1 MATKNRKD
9 VDPRYTWDFKQ
20 IYPSKEEFEK
30 ALSEAEAE
38 IGEVAALNG
47 KLTRSAGELK
57 AGLDKFY
64 SLSEKLERAYCY
76 AMLHSSTDNGEPEYQ
91 DMEGRAMRLYVAFS
105 AATSFLGPQILA
117 LSEDV
122 LNGYVDSPELKKYR
136 HFLDDIRRGR
146 AHTLDE
152 GREELLAR
160 MSEVARIPS
169 EAFNMFESVDMK
181 FPDVKNSTG
190 EELPMSHGAYGMYL
204 ESPDRAL
211 RKGAYEAMFGEFKK
225 YENTFAALYAGQV
238 KTDVFVS
245 DTRGFGS
252 ACEAALFGSNV
263 PVEVYDRLIE
273 AVHGGVPAMKK
284 YLGLKKRA
292 LGVEELE
299 MYDLYASV
307 VPEVDFSVPFEES
320 KKYVLGAVAPLGG
333 EYASLIERAYG
344 ERWMDVYENA
354 GKTTGAYSMGVYGVH
369 PYVLLNYTDT
379 LDDVYTVAH
388 ELGHS
393 MHSYFSNLEQD
404 YANKE
409 YHILVAEVASTVN
422 EVLLTHHLLKTETD
436 PKRRAYVLGRYL
448 EGFRTTVFR
457 QTLFAEFEKTAHE
470 AFQKGQTLNAEA
482 LCKLYRDLNLLYY
495 DGANVGDLH
504 GIEWAR
510 IPHFYRSFYV
520 YQYAT
525 GFSSAVAIADQILR
539 TGDPSPYLKF
549 LTLGGSDYPI
559 EELKVAGVDLTSP
572 RPVADAM
579 AEFARR
585 VDELEELMSKI

>member
-1 MATKNRKD
+1 MAAKNRKD
-9 VDPRYTWDFKQ
+9 ADPRYTWDLTQ

-38 IGEVAALNG
+38 IGEVAALSG
-47 KLTRSAGELK
+47 KLTGSAGELK
-57 AGLDKFY
+57 AGLDRFY
-64 SLSEKLERAYCY
+64 ALSEKLERAYCY

-91 DMEGRAMRLYVAFS
+91 DMESRAMRLFVAFS
-105 AATSFLGPQILA
+105 AATSFLAPRILA
-117 LSEDV
+117 LPEDV
-122 LNGYVDSPELKKYR
+122 LNGYVDAPELKKYR

-160 MSEVARIPS
+160 MSEVARVPS
-169 EAFNMFESVDMK
+169 DAFNMFESVDMK
-181 FPDVKNSTG
+181 FPDVKNSAG
-190 EELPMSHGAYGMYL
+190 EALPMSHGAYGMYL
-204 ESPDRAL
+204 ESSDRTL
-211 RKGAYEAMFGEFKK
+211 RKNAYEAMFGEFKK

-263 PVEVYDRLIE
+263 PTEVYDRLID
-273 AVHGGVPAMKK
+273 AVHGGLPAMKK

-292 LGVEELE
+292 LGVDELE

-307 VPEVDFSVPFEES
+307 VPEVDFSVPFEDS
-320 KKYVLGAVAPLGG
+320 KKYVLGAVAPLGE
-333 EYASLIERAYG
+333 EYRSLIERAYA
-344 ERWMDVYENA
+344 EKWMDVYENA
-354 GKTTGAYSMGVYGVH
+354 GKTTGAYSLGVYGVH
-369 PYVLLNYTDT
+369 PFVLLNYTDT

-393 MHSYFSNLEQD
+393 MHSYFSNREQD
-404 YANKE
+404 FANHD

-422 EVLLTHHLLKTETD
+422 EVLLTRHLLETETD

-457 QTLFAEFEKTAHE
+457 QTLFAEFEKLAHE
-470 AFQKGQTLNAEA
+470 AFQNGQTLNAEA

-495 DGANVGDLH
+495 DGANVCDLH

-525 GFSSAVAIADQILR
+525 GFSSAVAIADSILS

-585 VDELEELMSKI
+585 VDELEQLM

>member
-1 MATKNRKD
+1 MAQKPRKEA
-9 VDPRYTWDFKQ
+9 DPRFTWDFTQ
-20 IYPSKEEFEK
+20 IYPSRDEFEC
-30 ALSEAEAE
+30 ALKEAESE

-47 KLTRSAGELK
+47 RMTGSVGELK
-57 AGLDKFY
+57 AGLDKLY
-64 SLSEKLERAYCY
+64 ALEEKLERAYCY

-91 DMEGRAMRLYVAFS
+91 DMESRAMRLFVAFS
-105 AATSFLGPQILA
+105 AAVSFVSPQILA
-117 LSEDV
+117 LPEDV
-122 LNGYVDSPELKKYR
+122 LDGYVDSPELKMYR

-160 MSEVARIPS
+160 MSEVARVPS
-169 EAFNMFESVDMK
+169 EAFNMIESVDMK
-181 FPDVKNSTG
+181 FPDVKNSAG
-190 EELPMSHGAYGMYL
+190 EDLPMSHGAYGMYL
-204 ESPDRAL
+204 ESPDRTL
-211 RKGAYEAMFGEFKK
+211 RKNAYEAMLGEFKK

-263 PVEVYDRLIE
+263 PVSVYDRLIE
-273 AVHGGVPAMKK
+273 AVHGGLPAMKK
-284 YLGLKKRA
+284 YLELKRRA
-292 LGVEELE
+292 LGVDEIE

-307 VPEVDFSVPFEES
+307 VPEVDFSVPYGES
-320 KKYVLGAVAPLGG
+320 KKYVLGAVAPLGE
-333 EYASLIERAYG
+333 EYKSLIERAYG

-354 GKTTGAYSMGVYGVH
+354 GKTTGAYSLGVYGVH

-393 MHSYFSNLEQD
+393 MHSYFSDREQEF
-404 YANKE
+404 ANHD

-422 EVLLTHHLLKTETD
+422 EVLLTRYLLKTETD
-436 PKRRAYVLGRYL
+436 PKRRACVLGRYL

-457 QTLFAEFEKTAHE
+457 QTLFAEFEKLAHE
-470 AFQKGQTLNAEA
+470 AFQAGQTLNADA
-482 LCKLYRDLNLLYY
+482 LCKIYRDLNLLYY
-495 DGANVGDLH
+495 DGAKVCDLQ

-525 GFSSAVAIADQILR
+525 GFSSAVAIADNILR
-539 TGDPSPYLKF
+539 TGDPAPYLRF

-585 VDELEELMSKI
+585 VDELDELMRTI

>member
-1 MATKNRKD
+1 MEIKSRKD
-9 VDPRYTWDFKQ
+9 ADPRYTWDFTE
-20 IYPSKEEFEK
+20 IYPSKEDFEK

-47 KLTRSAGELK
+47 KLTGSAGELK
-57 AGLDKFY
+57 AGLDRFFA
-64 SLSEKLERAYCY
+64 LNEKLERAYCY
-76 AMLHSSTDNGEPEYQ
+76 AMLHSSTDNGDPEYQ

-105 AATSFLGPQILA
+105 AATSFFRPLILA
-117 LSEDV
+117 LPEDV
-122 LNGYVDSPELKKYR
+122 LNGYIDAPELKKYR

-146 AHTLDE
+146 AYTLDE
-152 GREELLAR
+152 GREKLLAR
-160 MSEVARIPS
+160 MSEVAAVPS
-169 EAFNMFESVDMK
+169 DAFQMFESVDMK
-181 FPDVKNSTG
+181 FPNVKNGKG
-190 EELPMSHGAYGMYL
+190 EELPMSHGAYGMYM
-204 ESPDRAL
+204 ESADRAL
-211 RKGAYEAMFGEFKK
+211 RRDAYEKMFGEFKK

-252 ACEAALFGSNV
+252 ACEAALFGSAV
-263 PVEVYDRLIE
+263 PTEVYDRLIE
-273 AVHGGVPAMKK
+273 AVHGGLPAMKK

-292 LGVEELE
+292 LGVDELE

-320 KKYVLGAVAPLGG
+320 KKYVLGAVAPLGK
-333 EYASLIERAYG
+333 EYASLIERAYA

-393 MHSYFSNLEQD
+393 MHSYFSNREQD

-422 EVLLTHHLLKTETD
+422 EVLLTRYLLETETD

-457 QTLFAEFEKTAHE
+457 QTLFAEFEKLAHE
-470 AFQKGQTLNAEA
+470 AFQKGQTLNAET
-482 LCKLYRDLNLLYY
+482 LNKLYRDLNLLYY

-525 GFSSAVAIADQILR
+525 GFSSAVAIADSILA
-539 TGDPSPYLKF
+539 TGDPSDYLKF

-585 VDELEELMSKI
+585 VDELEQLMSKK

>member
-20 IYPSKEEFEK
+20 IYPSKEDFEK

-47 KLTRSAGELK
+47 KLTGSAGELK
-57 AGLDKFY
+57 AGLDRFFA
-64 SLSEKLERAYCY
+64 LDEKLERAYCY
-76 AMLHSSTDNGEPEYQ
+76 AMLHSSTDNGDPEYQ

-105 AATSFLGPQILA
+105 AATSFFRPLILA
-117 LSEDV
+117 LPEDV
-122 LNGYVDSPELKKYR
+122 LNGYIDAPELKKYR

-146 AHTLDE
+146 AYTLDE
-152 GREELLAR
+152 GREKLLAR
-160 MSEVARIPS
+160 MSEVAAVPS
-169 EAFNMFESVDMK
+169 DAFQMFESVDMK
-181 FPDVKNSTG
+181 FPNVKNGKG
-190 EELPMSHGAYGMYL
+190 EELPMSHGAYGMYM
-204 ESPDRAL
+204 ESADRAL
-211 RKGAYEAMFGEFKK
+211 RRDAYEKMFGEFKK

-252 ACEAALFGSNV
+252 ACEAALFGSAV
-263 PVEVYDRLIE
+263 PTEVYDRLIE
-273 AVHGGVPAMKK
+273 AVHGGLPAMKK

-292 LGVEELE
+292 LGVDELE

-320 KKYVLGAVAPLGG
+320 KKYVLGAVAPLGK
-333 EYASLIERAYG
+333 EYASLIERAYA

-393 MHSYFSNLEQD
+393 MHSYFSNREQD

-422 EVLLTHHLLKTETD
+422 EVLLTRYLLETETD

-457 QTLFAEFEKTAHE
+457 QTLFAEFEKLAHE
-470 AFQKGQTLNAEA
+470 AFQKGQTLNAET
-482 LCKLYRDLNLLYY
+482 LNKLYRDLNLLYY

-525 GFSSAVAIADQILR
+525 GFSSAVAIADSILA
-539 TGDPSPYLKF
+539 TGDPSDYLKF

-585 VDELEELMSKI
+585 VDELDELMSKI

>member
-1 MATKNRKD
+1 MEIKSRKD
-9 VDPRYTWDFKQ
+9 ADPRYTWDFTE
-20 IYPSKEEFEK
+20 IYSSKEDFEK

-38 IGEVAALNG
+38 IGEVVALNG
-47 KLTRSAGELK
+47 KLTGSAGELK
-57 AGLDKFY
+57 AGLDRFFD
-64 SLSEKLERAYCY
+64 LSEKLEKAYCY
-76 AMLHSSTDNGEPEYQ
+76 AMLHSSTDNGDPEYQ

-105 AATSFLGPQILA
+105 AATSFFRPLILA
-117 LSEDV
+117 LPEDV
-122 LNGYVDSPELKKYR
+122 LNGYIDAPELKKYR

-146 AHTLDE
+146 AYTLDE
-152 GREELLAR
+152 GREKLLAR
-160 MSEVARIPS
+160 MSEVAAVPS
-169 EAFNMFESVDMK
+169 DAFQMFESVDMK
-181 FPDVKNSTG
+181 FPNVKNGKG
-190 EELPMSHGAYGMYL
+190 EELPMSHGAYGMYM
-204 ESPDRAL
+204 ESADRAL
-211 RKGAYEAMFGEFKK
+211 RRDAYEKMFGEFKK

-252 ACEAALFGSNV
+252 ACEAALFGSAV
-263 PVEVYDRLIE
+263 PTEVYDRLIE
-273 AVHGGVPAMKK
+273 AVHGGLPAMKK

-292 LGVEELE
+292 LGVDELE

-320 KKYVLGAVAPLGG
+320 KKYVLGAVAPLGK
-333 EYASLIERAYG
+333 EYASLIERAYA

-393 MHSYFSNLEQD
+393 MHSYFSNREQD

-422 EVLLTHHLLKTETD
+422 EVLLTRYLLETETD

-457 QTLFAEFEKTAHE
+457 QTLFAEFEKLAHE
-470 AFQKGQTLNAEA
+470 AFQKGQTLNAET
-482 LCKLYRDLNLLYY
+482 LNKLYRDLNLLYY

-525 GFSSAVAIADQILR
+525 GFSSAVAIADSILA
-539 TGDPSPYLKF
+539 TGDPSDYLKF

-585 VDELEELMSKI
+585 VDELEQLMSKK

>member
-1 MATKNRKD
+1 MEIKSRKD
-9 VDPRYTWDFKQ
+9 VDPRYTWDFTE
-20 IYPSKEEFEK
+20 IYPSKEDFEK

-47 KLTRSAGELK
+47 KLTGSAGELK
-57 AGLDKFY
+57 AGLDRFFA
-64 SLSEKLERAYCY
+64 LAEKLERAYCY
-76 AMLHSSTDNGEPEYQ
+76 AMLHSSTDNGDPEYQ

-105 AATSFLGPQILA
+105 AATSFFRPLILA
-117 LSEDV
+117 LPEDV
-122 LNGYVDSPELKKYR
+122 LNGYIDAPELKKYR

-146 AHTLDE
+146 AYTLDE
-152 GREELLAR
+152 GREKLLAR
-160 MSEVARIPS
+160 MSEVAAVPS
-169 EAFNMFESVDMK
+169 DAFQMFESVDMK
-181 FPDVKNSTG
+181 FPNVKNGKG
-190 EELPMSHGAYGMYL
+190 EELPMSHGAYGMYM
-204 ESPDRAL
+204 ESADRAL
-211 RKGAYEAMFGEFKK
+211 RRDAYEKMFGEFKK

-238 KTDVFVS
+238 KTDVFIS

-252 ACEAALFGSNV
+252 ACEAALFGSAV
-263 PVEVYDRLIE
+263 PTEVYDRLIE
-273 AVHGGVPAMKK
+273 AVHGGLPAMKK

-292 LGVEELE
+292 LGVDELE

-320 KKYVLGAVAPLGG
+320 KKYVLGAVAPLGK
-333 EYASLIERAYG
+333 EYASLIERAYA

-393 MHSYFSNLEQD
+393 MHSYFSNREQD

-422 EVLLTHHLLKTETD
+422 EVLLTRYLLETETD

-457 QTLFAEFEKTAHE
+457 QTLFAEFEKLAHE
-470 AFQKGQTLNAEA
+470 AFQKGQTLNAET
-482 LCKLYRDLNLLYY
+482 LNKLYRDLNLLYY

-525 GFSSAVAIADQILR
+525 GFSSAVAIADSILA
-539 TGDPSPYLKF
+539 TGDPSDYLKF

-585 VDELEELMSKI
+585 VDELEQLM